1 MSKADKEQKNPDM
14 ISEEMMKAAVS
25 EAFQIENE
33 IYDEWLKDVPEHEFS
48 EDYYDKM
55 KKLTGISLNPDMNE
69 EKKQTSRRIPRL
81 KLRYLLIAALL
92 AALTCGTVMAVEPL
106 REKVMQIIERRFSD
120 HTDVTFEQIKGRME
134 KEKEVPDEFIKV
146 EPAYVPEGYVLE
158 SSLEDATQYWYTNA
172 YINGEKKGFFY
183 SQTAVKDYDVS
194 ITSDGSKAEI
204 VQINGNEGY
213 LFHDEYGDYT
223 LLYVQD
229 GSVYSLAGT
238 VEPKTLID
246 IMKKTFE

>member
-25 EAFQIENE
+25 EAFQMENK

-55 KKLTGISLNPDMNE
+55 KKLTGISLNRNKNQE
-69 EKKQTSRRIPRL
+69 NKQTSRRIPRL

-158 SSLEDATQYWYTNA
+158 STQEEEELYWYTRVYGNKEGKTFL
-172 YINGEKKGFFY
+172 YDQMSVRDF
-183 SQTAVKDYDVS
+183 DVS
-194 ITSDGSKAEI
+194 ITSDGSKAKT
-204 VQINGNEGY
+204 VLINGKESY
-213 LFHDEYGDYT
+213 LFKDEHGAYT
-223 LLYVQD
+223 LLYVNE
-229 GSVYSLAGT
+229 GNVYTLAGT
-238 VEPKTLID
+238 VPSEILIE